1 MDGPLTIYYLRWLQ
15 AIQQIRNEIL
25 VSENL
30 FPVRASLKTWA
41 YGSKHSVEINYAL
54 PVEVRSAEK
63 DSEGEAWEVMRVHYC
78 C

>member
-30 FPVRASLKTWA
+30 FPVRASLKT
-41 YGSKHSVEINYAL
+41 
-54 PVEVRSAEK
+54 
-63 DSEGEAWEVMRVHYC
+63 
-78 C
+78 